1 MRKWILLVLGLV
13 LCTSAWAVSRVPQR
27 TVFEDVQLSNTKAIV
42 IDANVYY
49 KGATVG
55 DAVIFYDQASVVGTP
70 VAARKVMSFYA
81 PTANGRSPLV
91 NLEGFVTDYGL
102 YMDVTAT
109 GAAWIGVDI
118 IYQ

>member
-27 TVFEDVQLSNTKAIV
+27 SVWGDVQLSNTKAIV
-42 IDANVYY
+42 IDANVYF
-49 KGATVG
+49 KGVTVG
-55 DAVIFYDQASVVGTP
+55 DSVIFYDQASVVGAPT
-70 VAARKVMSFYA
+70 ASRQVMSFYA
-81 PTANGRSPLV
+81 PTANGRLPLI

-102 YMDVTAT
+102 YMDVTGT
-109 GAAWIGVDI
+109 GTAWLGVDI